1 MPKLAEY
8 KELLKSYFGEQ
19 LDNWI
24 FEMSLGDDVELDD
37 FVLTSLY
44 EKALSAFGHD
54 RVIEILG
61 EVNLL
66 KGTIPIK
73 LFVCGNPRVGKT
85 SFCRR
90 FALGSF
96 DKSYKTTIGVDF
108 YSKHHFIE
116 RYLIRLVIWDLAGQ
130 ERFGLMRPNFYRGS
144 AGGFVAFSLVDDK
157 SFRDVPGWVKEVR
170 DNLGEVP
177 MLLIGTKS
185 DLGVKISGNPMKYV
199 QEFGF
204 VGYLNTSALTGKNIN
219 EAVRKLVKTILKK
232 EKLL

>member
-1 MPKLAEY
+1 LPKLAEY
-8 KELLKSYFGEQ
+8 KDVLRSFFGEQ
-19 LDNWI
+19 LDSWMLERG
-24 FEMSLGDDVELDD
+24 FGDETELDD

-44 EKALSAFGHD
+44 EMALKAFGAD
-54 RVIEILG
+54 RAIEILG

-66 KGTIPIK
+66 KGSMPIK

-96 DKSYKTTIGVDF
+96 DKSYKSTIGVDF
-108 YSKHHFIE
+108 YSKHQIIE

-130 ERFGLMRPNFYRGS
+130 ERFGLMRPGFYKGS
-144 AGGFVAFSLVDDK
+144 SGGFVAFSLVDEK

-185 DLGVKISGNPMKYV
+185 DLGVKITGDPMKYV
-199 QEFGF
+199 RELGF
-204 VGYLNTSALTGKNIN
+204 VGYLNTSALTGENIN
-219 EAVRKLVKTILKK
+219 EAVRKLVEIILHK
-232 EKLL
+232 EGLI

>member
-1 MPKLAEY
+1 LPKLAEY
-8 KELLKSYFGEQ
+8 KELLRSYFGEQ
-19 LDNWI
+19 LDDWI
-24 FEMSLGDDVELDD
+24 DEMGIGDDTELDD
-37 FVLTSLY
+37 FILTSLY
-44 EKALSAFGHD
+44 ERALKAFGPD
-54 RVIEILG
+54 RAAEILG

-108 YSKHHFIE
+108 YSKHQIIE
-116 RYLIRLVIWDLAGQ
+116 RYLVRLVIWDLAGQ
-130 ERFGLMRPNFYRGS
+130 ERFGLMRPNFYKGS
-144 AGGFVAFSLVDDK
+144 SGGFVAFSLVDDK

-185 DLGVKISGNPMKYV
+185 DLGVKISGDPMKYV
-199 QEFGF
+199 QELGF
-204 VGYLNTSALTGKNIN
+204 MGYLNTSALTGENIN
-219 EAVRKLVKTILKK
+219 EAVRRLVKIILQK
-232 EKLL
+232 EELV